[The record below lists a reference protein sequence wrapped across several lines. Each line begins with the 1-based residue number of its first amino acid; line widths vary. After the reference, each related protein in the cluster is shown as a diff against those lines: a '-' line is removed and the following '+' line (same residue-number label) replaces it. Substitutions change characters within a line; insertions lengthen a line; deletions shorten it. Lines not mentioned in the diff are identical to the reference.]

1 MSASR
6 TWFESAAAEL
16 TAAHHDVL
24 ALLALGGPT
33 NISNLTSLSN
43 AAGLRETP
51 TRKLSTT
58 TLRPQVDALIRAGL
72 ARVESERFVVEP
84 RAKHWSL
91 RHAKARGR
99 LSHLS
104 MAVSA
109 ERYSSRFYPGEVL
122 LAEKALFELDAA
134 LASGGV
140 DLDDALDR
148 ALGATKALGD
158 PETVVAIHSAF
169 PALVLS
175 FDRDWLTS
183 VPEAPRVRLLELALR
198 LAEVTGKPIGE
209 LYPYLLA
216 RPALY
221 SARPELCSALFS
233 LSLFGGDSEGSAE
246 ILRRV
251 EGDRAAVLRAAL
263 ATAQGRF
270 AEPVEFK
277 PAKRQDPVGAAR
289 LLQALLLLGRG
300 GVADLAAAKSIAT
313 LGARKSAPFRRSA
326 SWLKEMVEFAG
337 GQKGPVKSAFES
349 RTETDCLEAL
359 FRGTFAIWTD
369 SPYGGELA
377 ANQCAEYAKFFGAV
391 GQKWLADQ
399 YLACSEQLE
408 RRSPRTPG
416 ERARLEQAEPRNSE
430 GAAPSSARA
439 RALFELRTAKARWE
453 LSLEALERVATS
465 VTSASLDAA
474 PTAEERILWRVTP
487 WGFGIEPYLQTR
499 KGNGFTR
506 GRKVAVKHLLPGE
519 AQLERLPPEDRA
531 VAAYARE
538 RRVIEF
544 GYPRVFHEFEPA
556 AFLALVGHPR
566 VEHAGSER
574 PVEVTRGTVQIAAQ
588 AVGDSLVVKLDP
600 PDLKRALEVREE
612 GARLVVY
619 SVDEQ
624 AAPLL
629 PLLGPGLT
637 VPLSARE
644 RLLASLG
651 RLAHVLPV
659 QTSETTEANHVPP
672 DPRVWLR
679 VVPRGQ
685 GLLVT
690 ASARPLGAAGPTLVL
705 GVGARRLLGR
715 RDDESVQTERDLDQE
730 RRELGELL
738 DLCPML
744 AGLEH
749 SEPVTLEDAESCLE
763 LLSVL
768 QRPDCRA
775 AVEWPEGKP
784 LRLRARVGRGALRAR
799 VERDAS
805 RFFAAGTLM
814 VDGEASIELSEL
826 VALVSES
833 PGRFVRLS
841 SGDFIELER
850 DLREALEL
858 LNVVSIEGAGRRRGV
873 ALSPSAFAVIDKLS
887 DEGSGFE
894 LDAEVADYRA
904 RLERAFSSGPALPS
918 GLEAELRDY
927 QLEGFRWLARL
938 SDAELSGCLADD
950 MGLGKTL
957 QAVALLLYRSE
968 QGPALVVAPTSV
980 CDNWHREIA
989 RFAPSLEVRW
999 FLGPDRESE
1008 LLNLG
1013 ARSVVIT
1020 TYALLQQDVE
1030 RLRAQTF
1037 ATAVLD
1043 EAQLIKNAES
1053 QRAKAACALDAKV
1066 RFALTG
1072 TPVENHVGD
1081 LYSIFR
1087 FLLPDLV
1094 GTWAAFSRRF
1104 GSSRNGEAG
1113 AQARRSLKRLLKPYL
1128 LRRTKAQVLD
1138 ELPPLTEIEHRVT
1151 LGRTEA
1157 ALYEGL
1163 RQKALS
1169 ALEQG
1174 RADPKARLRVLAE
1187 ITRLRRLCCH
1197 PRLVAPAAPDE
1208 SAKLDALM
1216 ALLDELR
1223 QGRHRAL
1230 VFSQFV
1236 DVLTLVRARLDER
1249 AVPYQYLDGATPTK
1263 ARSAAVDGF
1272 QSGHGDVFLISLK
1285 AGGFGLNLTAADY
1298 VIHVDP
1304 WWNPAVEAQASDR
1317 AHRIGQTRPVT
1328 VYRLIAEGTVEE
1340 RIVDLHRKKQELAD
1354 SLLDESADAAT
1365 LGPEE
1370 LRALLET

>member
-1 MSASR
+1 MVAMSGSR
-6 TWFESAAAEL
+6 AWFESAAAEL

-43 AAGLRETP
+43 AAGLRETQ

-72 ARVESERFVVEP
+72 ARVDSERFVVEP

-91 RHAKARGR
+91 RDARTRGR

-140 DLDDALDR
+140 DLDDAIDR
-148 ALGATKALGD
+148 ALGAAKALGD

-175 FDRDWLTS
+175 FDRDWLAS

-198 LAEVTGKPIGE
+198 LAEVTGKPLGE

-233 LSLFGGDSEGSAE
+233 LSLFAGDSEGSAE
-246 ILRRV
+246 ILRHV

-277 PAKRQDPVGAAR
+277 PAKRQDPVGATR

-300 GVADLAAAKSIAT
+300 GAADLAAVKSIAK

-337 GQKGPVKSAFES
+337 GQKSLVKSAFES
-349 RTETDCLEAL
+349 RSETDCLEAL

-391 GQKWLADQ
+391 GQRWLADQ

-408 RRSPRTPG
+408 RRLPRTPG
-416 ERARLEQAEPRNSE
+416 ERARLEQAALRNSE
-430 GAAPSSARA
+430 GAAPSRARA
-439 RALFELRTAKARWE
+439 RPLFELRTAKARWE
-453 LSLEALERVATS
+453 LSLEALERVATG
-465 VTSASLDAA
+465 VTSASPDAA

-487 WGFGIEPYLQTR
+487 WGLGIEPYLQTR

-506 GRKVAVKHLLPGE
+506 GR
-519 AQLERLPPEDRA
+519 
-531 VAAYARE
+531 
-538 RRVIEF
+538 
-544 GYPRVFHEFEPA
+544 
-556 AFLALVGHPR
+556 VGHPR
-566 VEHAGSER
+566 VEHAASEQ
-574 PVEVTRGTVQIAAQ
+574 PVEVMRGTVQIAAH
-588 AVGDSLVVKLDP
+588 AAGDSLVVKLDP

-612 GARLVVY
+612 GARLIVY

-624 AAPLL
+624 VSPLL

-659 QTSETTEANHVPP
+659 QTSETTEANDVPP

-679 VVPRGQ
+679 IVPRGQ
-685 GLLVT
+685 GLLVS
-690 ASARPLGAAGPTLVL
+690 ASARPLGAAGPTLVP

-715 RDDESVQTERDLDQE
+715 RDDEAVQTERDLDQE
-730 RRELGELL
+730 RRELDELL
-738 DLCPML
+738 ELCPML
-744 AGLEH
+744 AGLDH
-749 SEPVTLEDAESCLE
+749 AEPVTLEDAESCLE
-763 LLSVL
+763 LLSTL
-768 QRPDCRA
+768 KRPECRA
-775 AVEWPEGKP
+775 AVEWPAGKP
-784 LRLRARVGRGALRAR
+784 LRLRARVGRAALRAR

-814 VDGEASIELSEL
+814 VDGEASVELSEL

-858 LNVVSIEGAGRRRGV
+858 LNVVSIEGSARRRGV
-873 ALSPSAFAVIDKLS
+873 ALSPSAFAVIERLS
-887 DEGSGFE
+887 EEGSGFE
-894 LDAEVADYRA
+894 LDADVANYRA
-904 RLERAFSSGPALPS
+904 RLERAFSSNPALPS

-927 QLEGFRWLARL
+927 QLDGFRWLARL

-957 QAVALLLYRSE
+957 QAVALLLHRSE

-980 CDNWHREIA
+980 CDNWRREIA

-1008 LLNLG
+1008 LENLRP
-1013 ARSVVIT
+1013 RSVLIT
-1020 TYALLQQDVE
+1020 TYTLLQQDVE

-1094 GTWAAFSRRF
+1094 GAWAAFSRRF
-1104 GSSRNGEAG
+1104 GASRNGEAG

-1128 LRRTKAQVLD
+1128 VRRTKAQVLD

-1151 LGRTEA
+1151 LGPAEA

-1174 RADPKARLRVLAE
+1174 GADPKARLRVLAE

-1197 PRLVAPAAPDE
+1197 PRLVAPSAPDE

-1216 ALLDELR
+1216 TLIDELR

-1249 AVPYQYLDGATPTK
+1249 AVPYQYLDGSTPSK
-1263 ARSAAVDGF
+1263 ARSAAVDSF
-1272 QSGHGDVFLISLK
+1272 QSGRGDVFLISLK

-1354 SLLDESADAAT
+1354 SLLEESAAAAT
-1365 LGPEE
+1365 LGSEE